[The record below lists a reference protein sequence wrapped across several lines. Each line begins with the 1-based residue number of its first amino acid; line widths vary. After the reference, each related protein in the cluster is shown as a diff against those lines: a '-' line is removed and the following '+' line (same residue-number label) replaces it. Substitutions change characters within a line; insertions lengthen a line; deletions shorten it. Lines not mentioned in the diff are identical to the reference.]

1 MAAQVAQAPGTS
13 KNKTSDL
20 PSNLSQDINSGK
32 SLRETVHG
40 SGTIFGTGDGTSD
53 DMNNV
58 DRHHHELNMA
68 NTARSST
75 NNSDLRE
82 KESASKSASLS
93 ASNSGMS
100 SSMET
105 GLIANH
111 KLKNVGGGDPPPP
124 PHHHAHSQQQQQPFN
139 QFQPHHQRQIQ
150 NNNINSQQSAQG
162 ETGIRQHGGKE
173 NILGN
178 RVERHQQLLN
188 KSEEDDH
195 PCKSGDRMG
204 SRYDHAG
211 LGATNNFISSNQPQ
225 SAGGNSNVSEFNN
238 YYGGTRGGPCLDQH
252 GGQQSPGMGVM
263 HSSAP
268 NSMDQ
273 VQNSH
278 EGYHNSQYN
287 HYQNYRAGYGAAG
300 YGMMTPSLQ
309 GNSMMGPSSNSAASH
324 SKASMAAAASGS
336 GGNVGGFQRFP
347 GQSQQRPSGATPTLN
362 ELLTSPSPVMRG
374 YGSGYQD
381 YNNNPSAQQASMG
394 LGKDMGAQ
402 YGSASHGWGGQQR
415 NHPAMSPGNNGQGVT
430 RSQVAPM
437 ESMAMKR
444 SHLYGMGGSPYS
456 QHQQGGAYHGQPYG
470 SPAPHQYP
478 MGTQGR
484 GQVGMSG
491 MQYPPQQM
499 ATPYGHQAMGGFCQQ
514 AQPPYFSQPMQPAA
528 QPPYAQPR
536 APPPQEISSDSYGSM
551 GQTSVTAGK
560 PNEDLGLTQED
571 RPSSLPDLSGS
582 IDDLPTGTEVGLG
595 ASASQGQPSTFSP
608 GASPHLAGSR
618 PSPPPPVGPTP
629 SRQGPLSP
637 AAGPGTQLAQQS
649 VGGVTDAGTH
659 ATMSQSPMSQE
670 RGFTSSI
677 QRNVPSSQFTPQQPG
692 PPISPRP
699 MHHIGGPYQQGG
711 AGGPTYGHH
720 GGQYGPQGNYPRLP
734 GYGGAPA
741 ASYGVPG
748 SGVGSSPMHGQGPGQ
763 PCGSMPAGRGVGMA
777 AGVGSRPYPG
787 NTGGLAPGS
796 PGMPQ
801 PSGPGMGRPQPSGGR
816 KSQEVAVSAMQAGG
830 STTASRQ
837 GSYPGVNHMG
847 MIGSAAPYSQPV
859 GNSSGR
865 MTPQAPPYNA
875 PPSGPLPAAADGMM
889 PLDPKQKLD
898 SKEESAGLEPQK
910 AKDGYLSRCPS
921 RPPTPSALSPSP
933 ASLSSYHGDDSDS
946 ISSPA
951 WPRTPSSPQKPNSSS
966 TLSGEKITKLYQMGV
981 EPERQAWVE
990 RYLAFMEDRGTPVTS
1005 LPSVGRKPLDLC
1017 RLYMCVKEIGGLATV
1032 NKTKKWRELSSHL
1045 NMGASNSVASSLKK
1059 HYIQYLFAFECQVER
1074 GEEPPPEIFAAADS
1088 KKQQTPKIQ
1097 PPSPA
1102 NSGSLQGPHTPQS
1115 TGSSSV
1121 TEAGGDLKPP
1131 TPAPPTPA
1139 PHTQMIPQQGGR
1151 NSSTVSVQDPFA
1163 EVNDP
1168 IFQKCT
1174 PMNPGAPYHP
1184 QGGNMPEAVMRM
1196 QYEANKDP
1204 FGAARKGMAPS
1215 EHFGDGHMA
1224 GSGMQEAYGRG
1235 PPPGA
1240 MPAPG
1245 VGQRPQYP
1253 YGPGYDRRPDHVMGP
1268 EGGIVPHQSQN
1279 NMVPSANDSGLYPP
1293 NRYPSQL
1300 RHEGYGQQYSH
1311 GMPYG
1316 AHQPGMFPQQQ
1327 GYKRPMEGM
1336 YAPPAKRHE
1345 GDVYAG
1351 PYGGQQSDS
1360 YGPYGSYS
1368 GPERRPMQNP
1378 FPYAYGRERMPP
1390 SGPVP
1395 PHAMGSGEGPQPRM
1409 WPSRTDVNFPYPS
1422 RHGQGVTYP
1431 LGRGDEGEGLP
1442 GQDSSW
1448 SGATGQRQPS
1458 FHPSATS
1465 PSSSSGPMPHM
1476 STRPPPPSS
1485 YQTPPAMAASHI
1497 PRDPSPAPFQRSM
1510 EVHPSTSK
1518 GHFVAS
1524 VKPAKL
1530 GMPVPMPGPPPAPG
1544 MPGQAPPPVLQREV
1558 NYPPSSVEGTQAL
1571 LKPRR
1576 KLTSKDTGTPEAWR
1590 VMMSLKSGLLAEST
1604 WALDTINVLL
1614 YDDSTVASFTL
1625 SQLPGFLELIVEY
1638 FRRCLIEMFGILKE
1652 YEVGT
1657 PGQKTLLGPAPS
1669 QKEEDPAHLEEMDQ
1683 SEAELGEEDEGAAND
1698 EALLSTTEEAE
1709 PDNIREE
1716 PPGEPH
1722 LKGMDEEE
1730 HEEKSKDFSE
1740 GTCPLE
1746 PRPKQASRYDKFP
1759 LKVEDNDWDG
1769 PHEDLLNGEGFTSGL
1784 LHWQA
1789 GGGDSTAHIQ
1799 THFER
1804 KTSSLWGR
1812 EEEPEPAETS
1822 EKTCHNRAAWWPPV
1836 SFEFD
1841 TLEDEPR
1848 CRDDAPLS
1856 VAANW
1861 QDSLARRCICISNV
1875 VRGLSFVPGNDT
1887 EMSRH
1892 PGLVL
1897 ILGRLVLLH
1906 HEHLER
1912 KRPLPIRRDGDR
1924 DGEEEDHGLACSR
1937 DEWRWDCLATLREN
1951 TMVTLANIAGQLDL
1965 SPYPESICLPL
1976 LDGLL
1981 HWMVCPSA
1989 ESRDPFPMAGPYSA
2003 LTPQRLVLEC
2013 LCKLSVQ
2020 DGNVDLLLATPPMS
2034 RQQRLYTALVRHV
2047 GERRSQ
2053 VCREMAV
2060 AVLSNLARGDPTAAR
2075 AIALQ
2080 RGGVGSLIGFLED
2093 GVAVAQYQHG
2103 PHGPPHPEPPSVSMM
2118 CRAAKALLAM
2128 AEVEE
2133 NRSEFVLYEGR
2144 LLDITVSSVLNA
2156 AVSSILCQVLFKIG
2170 RF

>member
-1 MAAQVAQAPGTS
+1 M
-13 KNKTSDL
+13 
-20 PSNLSQDINSGK
+20 
-32 SLRETVHG
+32 
-40 SGTIFGTGDGTSD
+40 
-53 DMNNV
+53 
-58 DRHHHELNMA
+58 
-68 NTARSST
+68 
-75 NNSDLRE
+75 
-82 KESASKSASLS
+82 
-93 ASNSGMS
+93 
-100 SSMET
+100 
-105 GLIANH
+105 
-111 KLKNVGGGDPPPP
+111 
-124 PHHHAHSQQQQQPFN
+124 
-139 QFQPHHQRQIQ
+139 
-150 NNNINSQQSAQG
+150 
-162 ETGIRQHGGKE
+162 
-173 NILGN
+173 
-178 RVERHQQLLN
+178 
-188 KSEEDDH
+188 
-195 PCKSGDRMG
+195 
-204 SRYDHAG
+204 
-211 LGATNNFISSNQPQ
+211 
-225 SAGGNSNVSEFNN
+225 
-238 YYGGTRGGPCLDQH
+238 
-252 GGQQSPGMGVM
+252 
-263 HSSAP
+263 
-268 NSMDQ
+268 
-273 VQNSH
+273 
-278 EGYHNSQYN
+278 
-287 HYQNYRAGYGAAG
+287 
-300 YGMMTPSLQ
+300 
-309 GNSMMGPSSNSAASH
+309 
-324 SKASMAAAASGS
+324 
-336 GGNVGGFQRFP
+336 
-347 GQSQQRPSGATPTLN
+347 
-362 ELLTSPSPVMRG
+362 
-374 YGSGYQD
+374 
-381 YNNNPSAQQASMG
+381 
-394 LGKDMGAQ
+394 
-402 YGSASHGWGGQQR
+402 
-415 NHPAMSPGNNGQGVT
+415 
-430 RSQVAPM
+430 
-437 ESMAMKR
+437 
-444 SHLYGMGGSPYS
+444 
-456 QHQQGGAYHGQPYG
+456 
-470 SPAPHQYP
+470 
-478 MGTQGR
+478 
-484 GQVGMSG
+484 
-491 MQYPPQQM
+491 
-499 ATPYGHQAMGGFCQQ
+499 
-514 AQPPYFSQPMQPAA
+514 
-528 QPPYAQPR
+528 
-536 APPPQEISSDSYGSM
+536 
-551 GQTSVTAGK
+551 
-560 PNEDLGLTQED
+560 
-571 RPSSLPDLSGS
+571 
-582 IDDLPTGTEVGLG
+582 
-595 ASASQGQPSTFSP
+595 
-608 GASPHLAGSR
+608 
-618 PSPPPPVGPTP
+618 
-629 SRQGPLSP
+629 
-637 AAGPGTQLAQQS
+637 AQQS

-659 ATMSQSPMSQE
+659 ATMSQAPMSQE
-670 RGFTSSI
+670 R
-677 QRNVPSSQFTPQQPG
+677 
-692 PPISPRP
+692 
-699 MHHIGGPYQQGG
+699 
-711 AGGPTYGHH
+711 
-720 GGQYGPQGNYPRLP
+720 GNYPRLP

-875 PPSGPLPAAADGMM
+875 PPSGKVAEGIFGAVWSYRKGSCHDNT
-889 PLDPKQKLD
+889 KLD

-951 WPRTPSSPQKPNSSS
+951 WPRTPSSPPNSSS

-1253 YGPGYDRRPDHVMGP
+1253 YGPGYDRRWVLSPAFTP
-1268 EGGIVPHQSQN
+1268 
-1279 NMVPSANDSGLYPP
+1279 L
-1293 NRYPSQL
+1293 
-1300 RHEGYGQQYSH
+1300 
-1311 GMPYG
+1311 
-1316 AHQPGMFPQQQ
+1316 Q

-1409 WPSRTDVNFPYPS
+1409 WPSRTDVNYPYPS

-1657 PGQKTLLGPAPS
+1657 PGQKTLLGPAPR
-1669 QKEEDPAHLEEMDQ
+1669 QKEEDP
-1683 SEAELGEEDEGAAND
+1683 
-1698 EALLSTTEEAE
+1698 
-1709 PDNIREE
+1709 E

-1836 SFEFD
+1836 SFEFG